1 MTKYD
6 MRIIRM
12 LLSDGSIDKFFFAAT
27 NEKAIVRFQG
37 SQKRKSRN
45 QSGSKV
51 EVEGVWTKYK
61 RGFLALDDETL

>member
-1 MTKYD
+1 MPYGLFVCYLD
-6 MRIIRM
+6 E
-12 LLSDGSIDKFFFAAT
+12 SIENIFFEAT
-27 NEKAIVRFQG
+27 NEKASVRFQG
-37 SQKRKSRN
+37 SEKRMRRN